1 MTHHYVNNKEMYEHC
16 KLFHA
21 SCQEARERGEDNPQ
35 IPEPIAAAILQIA
48 TRMMNN
54 YNFINYTYKDEMAAD
69 GVLKCILKAHR
80 FDPSKSDNPFAFFSQ
95 IVWNEAVERIKKER
109 HQTSVKARFIRNK
122 MSDEFVTHA
131 GEIDDPDASNA
142 FVEFLRDNDVLVD
155 YYEQKR
161 DEKAKERKIHP
172 SLVHRNK
179 TAYPTKGTPRAQ
191 EEIDIA
197 DEFDIFEVS
206 EE

>member
-1 MTHHYVNNKEMYEHC
+1 MAHHYVNNKEMYEHC
-16 KLFHA
+16 KVYHA
-21 SCQEARERGEDNPQ
+21 ACQEALAQGKEYPQ

-69 GVLKCILKAHR
+69 GVLKCIVKAHR
-80 FDPSKSDNPFAFFSQ
+80 FDPNKSDNPFAFFSQ

-122 MSDEFVTHA
+122 MSDEFISHA
-131 GEIDDPDASNA
+131 GDIEDPDASNA

-155 YYEQKR
+155 YYEVQR
-161 DEKAKERKIHP
+161 EEKAKERKIHP

-179 TAYPTKGTPRAQ
+179 TAYPTKGAPKEQ
-191 EEIDIA
+191 EMDVA